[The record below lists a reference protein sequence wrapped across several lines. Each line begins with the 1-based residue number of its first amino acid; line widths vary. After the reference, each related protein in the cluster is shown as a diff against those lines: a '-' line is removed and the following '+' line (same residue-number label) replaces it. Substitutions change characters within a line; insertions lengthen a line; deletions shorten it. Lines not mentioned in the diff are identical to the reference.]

1 MRTYITI
8 NDIKRRKLL
17 KDRFLS
23 EGGID
28 YTTDKNC
35 FRLYEQAKR
44 TNSNSDILKFF
55 KEVASN
61 FSSANNYVRTCI
73 GILDESDNKEL
84 FTIFKESILPQ
95 VDEYTLNDIMT
106 ADIHNKYIVEC
117 VKDIII
123 KNKVTDRILNN
134 DKNINEVYNIY
145 DNFYNHYKI
154 YGLEHALE
162 EVADIITDNYNIPL
176 YAKLNIAI
184 EESVYLL
191 NSYGI
196 EYSEKDVVNSL
207 KEHLL
212 LTNELPDNYN
222 EVLNKVISENYCLHE
237 GLLDS
242 LNAEDKDSIIVREC
256 NRFTESPDKD
266 KLSLSILKGKVVSAD
281 EYDINTNFCKFLSV
295 LTRIQ
300 HTKNTELIEYMTSN
314 ILPNR
319 HNDFMKNRNI
329 YNDPKKVFES
339 ICFFLKKEKEKIAD
353 KLTTYNSN
361 EELEDQ
367 LEKYLDVLQDTYE
380 DFDYSTNFINTSY
393 SNECAN
399 KNLLEIV
406 IDPTQVLSTAASAIG
421 ATSKAANKAKVTMKQ
436 YNVFKFDNL
445 ITRTYKVDK
454 YIQKQ
459 FEPKRNEII
468 NKIKATNK
476 KIFESA
482 SVYDVVLEDGS
493 VDYCFSTYEYDNSID
508 LNKLHEYCSNII
520 RYVNDNIL
528 NESNYI
534 CYYDI
539 TPDLLE
545 FHIREGVEVL
555 LDKDDKQIIESY
567 ISDEDLNRMYKI
579 MYFGNICEDMD
590 IVECAIE
597 YFKNHTDNA
606 EEFKAFI
613 ESCSNSGIDKSIIRQ
628 IYEGIVESTNSI
640 TFISNNSYLVDSYTV
655 NSSISTI
662 DSIEEYANAQ
672 SIVSE
677 AYKSKY
683 ADYNDEEDEEDNNDD
698 EDEEEDEEEET
709 PKKSKPKKEETPVE
723 TPSKKDN
730 IVRDR
735 KSGGARED
743 IVKDSPLKNMTG
755 TNMKLFGKGIG
766 KAGRD
771 VYAKQERLSK
781 AADASFDHFS
791 RSIKNALVS
800 DRREAIIKG
809 SIIPS
814 FSRCV
819 KIGLGLLGLGIISGG
834 PLLPAIT
841 ALGSMGVSAHLTKKE
856 RILLLDEIDTEL
868 QVIEKEIQMADAN
881 NQTNKYRELL
891 KYKKELQRQYQR
903 IKFNVK
909 VGKDLLPSTVGTPG
923 NEND

>member
-8 NDIKRRKLL
+8 NDINRRKLL
-17 KDRFLS
+17 QDRVVA

-44 TNSNSDILKFF
+44 TNSNSDTLKFF
-55 KEVASN
+55 KEVASS
-61 FSSANNYVRTCI
+61 FSNSTNYVRTCVQ
-73 GILDESDNKEL
+73 ILEESDNKEL
-84 FTIFKESILPQ
+84 FSIFKESILPQ
-95 VDEYTLNDIMT
+95 VDEYTLNDMLT
-106 ADIHNKYIVEC
+106 VDIHNKYITEC
-117 VKDIII
+117 IKDTII

-134 DKNINEVYNIY
+134 NRCINEVYNIY
-145 DNFYNHYKI
+145 DNFYDHYKI
-154 YGLEHALE
+154 YGMNHVLE
-162 EVADIITDNYNIPL
+162 EVADIITDNYKYVPL
-176 YAKLNIAI
+176 YGKFNIAI
-184 EESVYLL
+184 DESLYLL
-191 NSYGI
+191 NTYGI
-196 EYSEKDVVNSL
+196 TYNENDVVNTL
-207 KEHLL
+207 REHLL
-212 LTNELPDNYN
+212 LTNEIPSTEYIKALD
-222 EVLNKVISENYCLHE
+222 KVISENYCLHE
-237 GLLDS
+237 GLDILNVKDRDS
-242 LNAEDKDSIIVREC
+242 KIIIEC
-256 NRFTESPDKD
+256 DRFINSPNKD
-266 KLSLSILKGKVVSAD
+266 KISLSILKSKIVSAD
-281 EYDINTNFCKFLSV
+281 EYDIKVNFGKFLSV
-295 LTRIQ
+295 LTRLQ
-300 HTKNTELIEYMTSN
+300 HTKDKELIEYINTN
-314 ILPNR
+314 LLPSL
-319 HNDFMKNRNI
+319 HNEFMRNI
-329 YNDPKKVFES
+329 SIYEDPKKTFES
-339 ICFFLKKEKEKIAD
+339 ICSFLKKEIDKIAD
-353 KLTTYNSN
+353 KLTTYNGN
-361 EELEDQ
+361 EDLEDQ
-367 LEKYLDVLQDTYE
+367 LEKYMDILQQVYE
-380 DFDYSTNFINTSY
+380 DFDYSTNFISTSY
-393 SNECAN
+393 NNECAT

-406 IDPTQVLSTAASAIG
+406 VDPTQVLTGVATGLNSANR
-421 ATSKAANKAKVTMKQ
+421 AANKAKVTMKQ
-436 YNVFKFDNL
+436 YNIFKFDNL
-445 ITRTYKVDK
+445 ITRTYKVDR

-493 VDYCFSTYEYDNSID
+493 VDYCFATYEYDNSID
-508 LNKLHEYCSNII
+508 LNRLHEYCSNVIK
-520 RYVNDNIL
+520 YANDNIL

-545 FHIREGVEVL
+545 FHIREGVEIL
-555 LDKDDKQIIESY
+555 LDNDDKQIIESY

-579 MYFGNICEDMD
+579 MYFGNICEDMN

-597 YFKNHTDNA
+597 YFSTHIDNT
-606 EEFKAFI
+606 EEFKSFI
-613 ESCSNSGIDKSIIRQ
+613 ESCSNTGIDKSIIRQ
-628 IYEGIVESTNSI
+628 IYEGIIESTGSI
-640 TFISNNSYLVDSYTV
+640 SFITANSYLIDSYTINTN
-655 NSSISTI
+655 NSPI

-672 SIVSE
+672 SIISE

-683 ADYNDEEDEEDNNDD
+683 ADYVDDEDEEDNNDD
-698 EDEEEDEEEET
+698 EDEDEDEEEEK
-709 PKKSKPKKEETPVE
+709 PKKPAPKKEEPTPKPERQDTV
-723 TPSKKDN
+723 
-730 IVRDR
+730 VRDR
-735 KSGGARED
+735 KSGGSRED

-755 TNMKLFGKGIG
+755 TNLKLMGKGIG

-791 RSIKNALVS
+791 KSIKNALVS

-819 KIGLGLLGLGIISGG
+819 KIGIGLVVLGGVAKSVLI
-834 PLLPAIT
+834 PVIT
-841 ALGSMGVSAHLTKKE
+841 ALGAMGVSKHLTKKE

-891 KYKKELQRQYQR
+891 KCKKELQRQYQR